1 MNNQTNPQ
9 SQEIYQAL
17 SSPITIKIC
26 MLDMVCAAR
35 TNSSGAHH
43 AAVVARHTLYG
54 TRSLVAVDEHG
65 LLLDKENIHRLFRLV
80 AG

>member
-1 MNNQTNPQ
+1 
-9 SQEIYQAL
+9 
-17 SSPITIKIC
+17 